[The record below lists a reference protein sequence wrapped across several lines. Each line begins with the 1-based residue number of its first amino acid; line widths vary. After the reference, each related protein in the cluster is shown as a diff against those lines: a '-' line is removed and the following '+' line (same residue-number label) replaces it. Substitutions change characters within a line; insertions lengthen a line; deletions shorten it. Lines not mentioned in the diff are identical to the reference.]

1 MGAYLTIRARICLA
15 LAIAVCGFELYT
27 VGFGIL
33 SPLTQRATLLLFAA
47 ILAFLQ
53 FPTANWP
60 EQSSL
65 PPWRRT
71 AAVLWDIVAITTA
84 IVTCLFLILE
94 EDALADR
101 SGAETTLDLVMA
113 AAGPLM
119 LLEMVR
125 RVVGLPLFFITV
137 AVVLYAYFGDLILVL
152 IGIAT
157 ILITVRH
164 FVSGRAALAVGALLI
179 LSFLI
184 PDIRMLMDPSFYH
197 YRGASHERMSAY
209 LWLTAEGTFGTIA
222 AIMSQFIFI
231 FILFAGLLDS
241 TGAGQVFIKT
251 AFALTGRFRGGPA
264 QAAVVA
270 SSMFGMV
277 SGSTM
282 ANVVSTGAF
291 TIPLMIRTGF
301 TRVFAGAVE
310 AVASCGGQIV
320 PPIMG
325 AGVFIMSEIIGV
337 PYAHL
342 MLYALIPAVLYFA
355 SLSCVIYFE
364 SARLGLDP
372 MPRAQIPSLMAQ
384 IRMGGYLL
392 IPIVFLLASIISG
405 ETPGLAGFKA
415 VITLLVLID
424 LVRALRCIHERWASA
439 GLMVAG
445 TVIVALL
452 GLCFGGPA
460 LPAALQIPVEIP
472 GLGPVAVLRVSLF
485 GLGCAFMIIPQLRI
499 FPVILPLSLAIAD
512 WQVVWNLA
520 AEADSPAL
528 TGVGFAVLLCG
539 MILLLQSAARGPALD
554 PESDALDDS
563 ASEKSAAEDG
573 AADRGGLKALGRAI
587 IGGFDKGAGNA
598 ISLVAATYAIGT
610 IVGLL
615 VLTALGVRISI
626 LVTDVASTSLFLAF
640 FLVMMASLIMGMGL
654 PTVAAYLLLVIVV
667 APAMNKL
674 GAPLVAAHMFIFY
687 YGVLSSITP
696 PVALAAYGAS
706 GLSGASALRTSV
718 TACRLA
724 ITAFVVP
731 YLFVYHPELL
741 LLEGSFGEIVYRL
754 AVSGMGIV
762 FISMAAIGYGLLPLG
777 AAARVMLVCA
787 AGCLFFDSFWLNGA
801 GVALGLAQLVMQR
814 SARAATTGAAKDRR

>member
-1 MGAYLTIRARICLA
+1 MLDGYLVVRARLCLT
-15 LAIAVCGFELYT
+15 LSIAVCAFELYT

-47 ILAFLQ
+47 VLAFLQ

-60 EQSSL
+60 ERTDL
-65 PPWRRT
+65 PGWRR
-71 AAVLWDIVAITTA
+71 AAAILWDIAVIVTA
-84 IVTCLFLILE
+84 FVTCLFLILE
-94 EDALADR
+94 EDALGDR
-101 SGAETTLDLVMA
+101 SGAETTFDLVMA
-113 AAGPLM
+113 AAGPIM

-125 RVVGLPLFFITV
+125 RAVGLPLFFITIGV
-137 AVVLYAYFGDLILVL
+137 ILYAYFGDLILILCAVALVL
-152 IGIAT
+152 EC
-157 ILITVRH
+157 VRR
-164 FVSGRAALAVGALLI
+164 FVSGRAALAAVTLLL
-179 LSFLI
+179 LSLLI
-184 PDIRMLMDPSFYH
+184 PDVRMLADPSIYP
-197 YRGASHERMSAY
+197 YGGSSHERMSAY
-209 LWLTAEGTFGTIA
+209 LWLTSEGTFGTIA

-241 TGAGQVFIKT
+241 TGAGQVFIRT

-301 TRVFAGAVE
+301 SRVFAGAVE

-342 MLYALIPAVLYFA
+342 MLYGLIPAILYFA

-364 SARLGLDP
+364 SARSRLDP
-372 MPRAQIPSLMAQ
+372 MPRSQIPSLTEQ
-384 IRMGGYLL
+384 IRIGGYLL
-392 IPIVFLLASIISG
+392 IPIVFLLGSIISG

-415 VITLLVLID
+415 VMTLVVLID
-424 LVRALRCIHERWASA
+424 LVRSLRLIYARWSNT
-439 GLMVAG
+439 GLAVTG
-445 TVIVALL
+445 VVIVALL
-452 GLCFGGPA
+452 GICFSSVA
-460 LPAALQIPVEIP
+460 LPAALLTPIDVPV
-472 GLGPVAVLRVSLF
+472 LGPVAVPRLVLF
-485 GLGCAFMIIPQLRI
+485 GAGVAFLLIPPLRI
-499 FPVILPLSLAIAD
+499 LPIILPIGLSIAD
-512 WQVVWNLA
+512 WQAISSFTAAAANPMLIGIGIAALLVV
-520 AEADSPAL
+520 
-528 TGVGFAVLLCG
+528 
-539 MILLLQSAARGPALD
+539 MILLLQSAARAPAPKDDAEELD
-554 PESDALDDS
+554 KKDSDDVENDS
-563 ASEKSAAEDG
+563 SG
-573 AADRGGLKALGRAI
+573 VRALGRAI
-587 IGGFDKGAGNA
+587 IGGFEKGANNA
-598 ISLVAATYAIGT
+598 VGLVAATYAIGT

-626 LVTDVASTSLFLAF
+626 LVTDVAATSLFLAF
-640 FLVMMASLIMGMGL
+640 FLVMIASLIMGMGL

-667 APAMNKL
+667 APAMNQL

-706 GLSGASALRTSV
+706 GLSGASPLRTSV

-741 LLEGSFGEIVYRL
+741 LLEGTFGDVVYRL
-754 AVSGMGIV
+754 AVSGIGIV

-777 AAARVMLVCA
+777 AVARILLVAA
-787 AGCLFFDSFWLNGA
+787 AGCLFFDAYWLNGV
-801 GVALGLAQLVMQR
+801 GIALGMVQLLMQFR
-814 SARAATTGAAKDRR
+814 GRAVAEDADKTT